1 MLIYD
6 LVVLAQQSYFLE
18 YNNIKYVEVL
28 ERLIKIT
35 KKFRALIFIALHH
48 LQTDEKQLVVYGQK
62 YMFYKSYQP
71 KFYLFHKY
79 IFNISITAVLQ
90 LRILQNSF
98 FAKHLPLTA
107 FDLYDSGLE
116 YIFSL
121 QNIFCANEE
130 AIFPASFL
138 FFLSLAKT
146 GQALFD
152 DCKLLSAH

>member
-1 MLIYD
+1 
-6 LVVLAQQSYFLE
+6 
-18 YNNIKYVEVL
+18 
-28 ERLIKIT
+28 
-35 KKFRALIFIALHH
+35 
-48 LQTDEKQLVVYGQK
+48 
-62 YMFYKSYQP
+62 MFYNSYQP
-71 KFYLFHKY
+71 KFYLFHKH

-90 LRILQNSF
+90 LRILQHSF

-107 FDLYDSGLE
+107 FDLYDSHLDDSGLE

-138 FFLSLAKT
+138 FLLSLTKT
-146 GQALFD
+146 GKALFD